1 MGVRRAVQEAER
13 LAEAGIPAVT
23 FGELIHNPQV
33 VEELKQQG
41 IDCIHQPEEAHGRPV
56 LIRSHGVSPAVYRS
70 LEAVS
75 RQVHDLTCP
84 YVSKLHKIVQGGT
97 ADGTSVILVGEESHP
112 EVQGT
117 AGWAQGQV
125 YHIASEADAETL
137 PPLDKALVVVQTTF
151 PPKRWEA
158 ILQVLN
164 QRIPHLAVHN
174 TICSATVVRQTEAQ
188 ELAARAD
195 AMVVVGGR
203 HSANTQKLYA
213 TCAAICPRTI
223 LVERAEEIPPGFANI
238 YSEFIGIAAGASTP
252 ERLLKEVVTRM
263 NDMEKQDLV
272 PTPNEETKKDFM
284 AEVDASLVKIRPGQT
299 VTGTV
304 VQISDEEVC
313 VNIGY
318 KSDGI
323 IKRADLT
330 EENVQMGQEIEVEVI
345 KVNDGDGNV
354 VLSQR
359 SVASRKA
366 WEALV
371 AKCEEGS
378 YVDGVGKDAVKGGLV
393 VDVEGVRAFVPAS
406 QLDTRYVE
414 KIDEYVGKEL
424 RLKIID
430 VDRQKRRLV
439 CSRKAVILEENA
451 ARKQEIW
458 EKLEEGMV
466 IHGIVRRLTDF
477 GAFVDLGGVDGL
489 IHVTDLSWRRVKH
502 PSEVV
507 QPNQEVDVQILSLD
521 RERER
526 IALGYKQTQPHPWDN
541 AELRYP
547 EGCIVEGKV
556 VRLADFGAFVELEP
570 GLDGLVHISQ
580 VATTRVT
587 KVDQAVN
594 VGDVVRVKVLHVD
607 TEKKRIS
614 LSIRQVLEDE
624 AFQYGEAGG
633 EYAEEV
639 VVEEPVAEEVTEA
652 SEVAVEEPAAEAPA
666 EEAVVE
672 TVEATEP
679 EAAPEA

>member
-1 MGVRRAVQEAER
+1 MGVKRAVQEAER
-13 LAEAGIPAVT
+13 MAERGIRAVT
-23 FGELIHNPQV
+23 YGELIHNPQV
-33 VEELKQQG
+33 VEELRQKG
-41 IDCIHQPEEAHGRPV
+41 IDCVHTPDEIAGKPV
-56 LIRSHGVSPAVYRS
+56 LIRSHGVSPQVLQS
-70 LEAVS
+70 LQEAS
-75 RQVHDLTCP
+75 SQVVDLTCP
-84 YVSKLHKIVQGGT
+84 YVAKLHHIIREGT
-97 ADGTSVILVGEESHP
+97 EDGRPVILVGEREHP
-112 EVQGT
+112 EVKGT
-117 AGWAQGQV
+117 IGWALGDV
-125 YHIASEADAETL
+125 HVIATVEEAVAL
-137 PPLDKALVVVQTTF
+137 PHMDSALAAAQTTF
-151 PPKRWEA
+151 PPDRWER
-158 ILQVLN
+158 ILQALR
-164 QRIPHLAVHN
+164 QRIPHLTVQH
-174 TICSATVVRQTEAQ
+174 TICSATAIRQSEVR

-195 AMVVVGGR
+195 AVVVVGGMN
-203 HSANTQKLYA
+203 SANTRKLFDA
-213 TCAAICPRTI
+213 CLSLCPRTI
-223 LVERAEEIPPGFANI
+223 LVERAEDIPLGFANI
-238 YSEFIGIAAGASTP
+238 HSEFIGIAAGASTP
-252 ERLLKEVVTRM
+252 DRLLKEVVTRM

-272 PTPNEETKKDFM
+272 TTPGEETKKDFM

-304 VQISDEEVC
+304 VLISDDEVC

-330 EENVQMGQEIEVEVI
+330 QEDVQMGQELEVEVI

-366 WEALV
+366 WEALM
-371 AKCEEGS
+371 AKCEEGG
-378 YVDGVGKDAVKGGLV
+378 YVEGVGKEAVKGGLV

-430 VDRQKRRLV
+430 SDRQKRRLV
-439 CSRKAVILEENA
+439 CSRKAVIQEESA
-451 ARKQEIW
+451 SKKKEIW

-489 IHVTDLSWRRVKH
+489 IHVTDLSWRRIKH

-507 QPNQEVDVQILSLD
+507 QPDQEVDVKILSLD

-526 IALGYKQTQPHPWDN
+526 IALGFKQTQPHPWDN
-541 AELRYP
+541 AQYRYP

-580 VATTRVT
+580 CATTRIT

-594 VGDVVRVKVLHVD
+594 VGDVVRVKVIQVD
-607 TEKKRIS
+607 PERKRIS

-624 AFQYGEAGG
+624 SFQYGE
-633 EYAEEV
+633 E
-639 VVEEPVAEEVTEA
+639 
-652 SEVAVEEPAAEAPA
+652 AEAHPA
-666 EEAVVE
+666 EEHVAEDVPAEAE
-672 TVEATEP
+672 TSTEG
-679 EAAPEA
+679 